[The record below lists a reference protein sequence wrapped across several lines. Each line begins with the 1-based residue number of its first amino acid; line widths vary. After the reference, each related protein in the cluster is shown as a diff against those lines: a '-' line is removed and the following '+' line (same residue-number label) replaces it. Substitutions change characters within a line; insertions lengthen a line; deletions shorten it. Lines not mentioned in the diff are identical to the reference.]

1 MYWVPG
7 ARSYQEIFLVVN
19 IFCSKTVRDDI
30 KTKEGRKVIKTFT
43 PSKFSTGEYLEES
56 YLIFLN
62 LRLPSST
69 TYMQDPSSR
78 SHFQQYMQP
87 PWKAIHSMSMYCW
100 LYKYLKPNLVFI
112 FGICWKCM
120 HFLEVN
126 NKLING
132 KSNREPGMEGAG
144 EKSGLGFRFMFSSS
158 TSLKLFSRMFL
169 SEGQFNF

>member
-1 MYWVPG
+1 
-7 ARSYQEIFLVVN
+7 
-19 IFCSKTVRDDI
+19 
-30 KTKEGRKVIKTFT
+30 
-43 PSKFSTGEYLEES
+43 
-56 YLIFLN
+56 
-62 LRLPSST
+62 
-69 TYMQDPSSR
+69 MQDPSSR

-100 LYKYLKPNLVFI
+100 LYKDLKPNLVFI
-112 FGICWKCM
+112 SGICWKCM

-158 TSLKLFSRMFL
+158 TSLTLFSRIFL
-169 SEGQFNF
+169 SEGQFNFYKCKMIVKTAFICITIIIKIASIKKIIDYHFKFRGSKTIQFLKTGPIRKQGVWL